1 MINSIS
7 NKNHEKVTLPMNY
20 NFVQNKNILITGGTG
35 SLGRELVKEVIKH
48 NPKVVR
54 VFDVDETEQFDFQ
67 HELRGYEGNVR
78 FLLGD
83 VRDKDR
89 LARAM
94 ENVDIVFH
102 TAALKHVMACEYNP
116 FEAVKTNIIGMQNVI
131 DVAIDNNVG
140 NIIFTSS
147 DKAVNPSNTMGA
159 TKLLAEKLSTAANF
173 YKGDRDCVFS
183 SVRFGNVMGSR
194 GSVIPLFKNQIK
206 AGGPV
211 TITDPTM
218 TRFMMSMSQ
227 AVGLVLSS
235 VEMAQGGE
243 VFIFKMPT
251 VNISDLADVLIDSLA
266 PRHGYKPADIGVEII
281 GTKPGE
287 KMYEEL
293 MTEDEAARSLERDDM
308 FIILPEIED
317 ELTRIDKSAYDAT
330 PIRSKNYISKDT
342 MPMTKDEI
350 RMILKND
357 GLI

>member
-1 MINSIS
+1 
-7 NKNHEKVTLPMNY
+7 MNY
-20 NFVQNKNILITGGTG
+20 NFLQKKNILITGGTG
-35 SLGRELVKEVIKH
+35 SLGRELVREVIKH

-67 HELRGYEGNVR
+67 HELKGYEGTVR

-83 VRDKDR
+83 VRDKER

-94 ENVDIVFH
+94 EDVDIVFH

-131 DVAIDNNVG
+131 DVAIDNNVD

-159 TKLLAEKLSTAANF
+159 TKLLAEKLTTAANF
-173 YKGDRDCVFS
+173 YKGDRDCVFT

-194 GSVIPLFKNQIK
+194 GSVIPLFKRQIK

-211 TITDPTM
+211 TITNPTM

-227 AVGLVLSS
+227 AVELVLAS
-235 VEMAQGGE
+235 VEMSQGGE

-251 VNISDLADVLIDSLA
+251 VNISDLADVLIETLA
-266 PRHGYKPADIGVEII
+266 PRYSYKPSDIGVEII
-281 GTKPGE
+281 GSKPGE

-293 MTEDEAARSLERDDM
+293 MTEDEAVRSLERDDM

-317 ELTRIDKSAYDAT
+317 GLTRIDKSAYDAT
-330 PIRSKNYISKDT
+330 PIKSKDYVSKDAV
-342 MPMTKDEI
+342 PITKDEI
-350 RMILKND
+350 GYILKND
-357 GLI
+357 GII